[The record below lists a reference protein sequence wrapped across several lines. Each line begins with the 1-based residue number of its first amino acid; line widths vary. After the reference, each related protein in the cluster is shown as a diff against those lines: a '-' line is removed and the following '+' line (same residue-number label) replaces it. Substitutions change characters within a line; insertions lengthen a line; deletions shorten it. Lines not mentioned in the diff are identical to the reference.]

1 MTHLRRYAA
10 PVTFRIPVKEKKWA
24 PVPSPGPHPKEYSV
38 PILVVIRD
46 WLGRASTARE
56 AETIVKSGK
65 IAVDGRTVREPRF
78 PVGLMDVLTFP
89 ETGENYRVLPLYR
102 KGLGLLEIDGRESG
116 FKLGLIVRK
125 QHVKGGA
132 LQFTLHDGRNVL
144 LKDPT
149 ERERSIMTHDVFKV
163 ELPSGKVLAHL
174 KFSPGK
180 YGLIFRGSRSGLHG
194 PILSYEEVRRYP
206 AKQLVT
212 VQTSEGTI
220 STVLDYVM
228 PVGEGE
234 PWLKLP

>member
-1 MTHLRRYAA
+1 M
-10 PVTFRIPVKEKKWA
+10 
-24 PVPSPGPHPKEYSV
+24 
-38 PILVVIRD
+38 VVRD
-46 WLGRASTARE
+46 WLGKAATAKE
-56 AETIVKSGK
+56 AEVIVKSGK
-65 IAVDGRTVREPRF
+65 VLVDGRTVKEPRF
-78 PVGLMDVLTFP
+78 PVGLMDVLTIP
-89 ETGENYRVLPLYR
+89 ETGERYRVLPFYR
-102 KGLGLLEIDGRESG
+102 RGLGLLEIDGRESG
-116 FKLGLIVRK
+116 FKLGLIVGK
-125 QHVKGGA
+125 QHVRGGG

-144 LKDPT
+144 FKEPT
-149 ERERSIMTHDVFKV
+149 EKERSIMTHDVFKV
-163 ELPSGKVLAHL
+163 ELPSGRVLAHL
-174 KFSPGK
+174 KFSTGL